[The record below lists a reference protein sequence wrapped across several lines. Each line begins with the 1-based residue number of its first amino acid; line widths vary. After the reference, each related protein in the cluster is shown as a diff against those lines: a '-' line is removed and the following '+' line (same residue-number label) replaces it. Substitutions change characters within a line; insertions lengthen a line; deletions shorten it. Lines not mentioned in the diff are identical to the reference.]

1 MEQQDAQE
9 TADHL
14 PPDFNLGESI
24 DRNKFVLSTLMFLK
38 RCRKDI
44 LEDPEK

>member
-1 MEQQDAQE
+1 MDQQESVQ
-9 TADHL
+9 L
-14 PPDFNLGESI
+14 PSSDINIVEHI

-44 LEDPEK
+44 LEDEEK